1 MGSRSGSTV
10 NRLAVGRSDEK
21 ICEEADLQNEPI
33 ETSSETNEDK
43 AVASILVDAWH
54 ARIGFP
60 SERPESV
67 APLEAEA
74 RVLDG
79 KQAPQLLPV
88 RAFEVL
94 DFIEDLKNAGDS
106 DRTIVRE
113 FVFRSLRFG
122 WPANA
127 DGLTDAALKNAG
139 ACTHFFERLP
149 PDLAGYP
156 RLTSAMTERLMSKPS
171 YEDFNLAQLLRFSAD
186 ELRQLIHQASRSPK
200 GDVRRLVP
208 DLLKQ
213 ADVSEEWR
221 RVQYACFLREE
232 DDEDEDEDDLIRLL
246 DSLPMRWRNLHPDF
260 DLIASTPEVRAAWV
274 ADLVRLAGKADNMR
288 PALLE
293 GILWHGPER
302 VDELVMTVA
311 AAICEASLDQGSSVL
326 DSLLAHPSSLVRL
339 RAAALRRLGADEPIE
354 PDRPLPTGILDSG
367 RRLAEL
373 AERHRASPLTWIG
386 DRHVEMAIESAVQ
399 RAAATFTGS
408 YEGHWREDE
417 EPLAVK
423 LLSDVRAALGVVEAD
438 IAAVAG
444 RRPGGRR
451 ISFSLRDRMVSKHEE
466 GQPGTDPTAS
476 FSTDVCL
483 IMTAR
488 RDGKVLAKR
497 ASLIQ
502 VKKLKKGADARWK
515 NSFEIVR
522 KQLTD
527 ISKNTD
533 AAFYMLMGPES
544 AGRAIEIVPARLV
557 AEHLPSR
564 GETVGLRRE
573 LVALASRSLA
583 RWITYDVVGLWTGDP
598 NVQVVRKAA
607 GADGR
612 RPYLLVELEVSISS
626 DIVD

>member
-1 MGSRSGSTV
+1 M
-10 NRLAVGRSDEK
+10 
-21 ICEEADLQNEPI
+21 QNEPI
-33 ETSSETNEDK
+33 ETSSEMNEIK
-43 AVASILVDAWH
+43 ALNSILEV
-54 ARIGFP
+54 ARQAEFGLP
-60 SERPESV
+60 SKRPEGV

-79 KQAPQLLPV
+79 KQEPRLLPV
-88 RAFEVL
+88 QAFKVL
-94 DFIEDLKNAGDS
+94 QAITDLKDAGAS
-106 DRTIVRE
+106 DLEIVRK
-113 FVFRSLRFG
+113 FVFRSLKAG
-122 WPANA
+122 WPDNA
-127 DGLTDAALKNAG
+127 DGLADAVLG
-139 ACTHFFERLP
+139 RTRDYTWSFDRLP
-149 PDLAGYP
+149 PDLASYP
-156 RLTSAMTERLMSKPS
+156 GLTRAMTKQLMSKPS
-171 YEDFNLAQLLRFSAD
+171 YEDFHLARLLRFSAD
-186 ELRQLIHQASRSPK
+186 DLRQLIHKASRSPN
-200 GDVRRLVP
+200 GDFRRLIP

-213 ADVSEEWR
+213 GVGFEEWR
-221 RVQYACFLREE
+221 HVQYACFLREV
-232 DDEDEDEDDLIRLL
+232 DDEVEDDLIRLL
-246 DSLPMRWRNLHPDF
+246 DSLPMRWRNLRPDF
-260 DLIASTPEVRAAWV
+260 DLIASTPEVRAALV
-274 ADLVRLAGKADNMR
+274 ADFVRLTGKSENMR
-288 PALLE
+288 SALLE
-293 GILWHGPER
+293 GILWHGSER
-302 VDELVMTVA
+302 IDEFVMTVA
-311 AAICEASLDQGSSVL
+311 AAICDASLDQGSSVL

-373 AERHRASPLTWIG
+373 PERHRASPLTWIG
-386 DRHVEMAIESAVQ
+386 DRHVEMAIESTVQ

-417 EPLAVK
+417 EPLTVK

-488 RDGKVLAKR
+488 RDGKVLANR

-533 AAFYMLMGPES
+533 ASFYMLMGPES
-544 AGRAIEIVPARLV
+544 AGRAIEIAPARLV

-564 GETVGLRRE
+564 GKTVGLRRE

-583 RWITYDVVGLWTGDP
+583 CWITYDVVGLWTGDP
-598 NVQVVRKAA
+598 RVQVVRKAA

>member
-1 MGSRSGSTV
+1 MIKRPNVKRIAAERS
-10 NRLAVGRSDEK
+10 NEK
-21 ICEEADLQNEPI
+21 ISEEADLQNEPI
-33 ETSSETNEDK
+33 ETRSETNEVK
-43 AVASILVDAWH
+43 ALRSILDDAKQ
-54 ARIGFP
+54 ARSGFP
-60 SERPESV
+60 SERPEGV
-67 APLEAEA
+67 EPLEAEA

-79 KQAPQLLPV
+79 RQEPKLLPD
-88 RAFEVL
+88 RAFAVL
-94 DFIEDLKNAGDS
+94 DAISDLKDASYS
-106 DRTIVRE
+106 DRTIVQD
-113 FVFRSLRFG
+113 FVFRSLQSG

-127 DGLTDAALKNAG
+127 DGLTDAVLKDTG
-139 ACTHFFERLP
+139 GYTHFFHRLP
-149 PDLAGYP
+149 PDLAGYR
-156 RLTSAMTERLMSKPS
+156 RLTSAMTERLLSKPT
-171 YEDFNLAQLLRFSAD
+171 YQDMPLARLLRFGD
-186 ELRQLIHQASRSPK
+186 NDLRLLIHQASRSPRS
-200 GDVRRLVP
+200 DVSRLIP

-213 ADVSEEWR
+213 SRSSGEWR
-221 RVQYACFLREE
+221 RVQSACFFRDV
-232 DDEDEDEDDLIRLL
+232 DDEEEDDLIRFL
-246 DSLPMRWRNLHPDF
+246 DSMPMRWRKRHPDF
-260 DLIASTPEVRAAWV
+260 DLLASTPEVRAAWI
-274 ADLVRLAGKADNMR
+274 ADLVRLAGEGDNMR
-288 PALLE
+288 SALLE
-293 GILWHGPER
+293 GILWHGSER
-302 VDELVMTVA
+302 VDELVMTAA

-326 DSLLAHPSSLVRL
+326 DSLSAHPSSLVRL
-339 RAAALRRLGADEPIE
+339 RAAALRRLEAGEPIE
-354 PDRPLPTGILDSG
+354 PDRPLPTGMLDSG

-386 DRHVEMAIESAVQ
+386 DRQVEVAIESAVQ

-417 EPLAVK
+417 EPLTVK
-423 LLSDVRAALGVVEAD
+423 LLGDVRAALGVVEAD

-488 RDGKVLAKR
+488 QDGKVVANR
-497 ASLIQ
+497 ATLIQ
-502 VKKLKKGADARWK
+502 VKKLKKGPDARWK

-522 KQLTD
+522 QQLKD

-544 AGRAIEIVPARLV
+544 AGRAIEIMPARLV

-564 GETVGLRRE
+564 GKTVGLRRE

-583 RWITYDVVGLWTGDP
+583 RWLTYDIVGLWTGDP
-598 NVQVVRKAA
+598 KVQVVRKAA

-626 DIVD
+626 DFLD

>member
-1 MGSRSGSTV
+1 M
-10 NRLAVGRSDEK
+10 
-21 ICEEADLQNEPI
+21 QNEPI
-33 ETSSETNEDK
+33 ETSSETNEVK
-43 AVASILVDAWH
+43 ALASILDDAWH
-54 ARIGFP
+54 ARIGLP
-60 SERPESV
+60 SEHPESV

-106 DRTIVRE
+106 DRAIVRE
-113 FVFRSLRFG
+113 FVFRSLRSG

-127 DGLTDAALKNAG
+127 DSLTDAALKNAG
-139 ACTHFFERLP
+139 TCTHFFERLP

-156 RLTSAMTERLMSKPS
+156 RLTSAMTERLMSKAS
-171 YEDFNLAQLLRFSAD
+171 YEDFSLARFLRFSAD
-186 ELRQLIHQASRSPK
+186 ELRRLIHQASRSPK
-200 GDVRRLVP
+200 GDVRRLIP

-213 ADVSEEWR
+213 ASISEEWR

-232 DDEDEDEDDLIRLL
+232 GDEDEDVLIRLL
-246 DSLPMRWRNLHPDF
+246 DSLPMRWRNLQPDF
-260 DLIASTPEVRAAWV
+260 ELIASTPEVRAAWV

-288 PALLE
+288 SAVLE
-293 GILWHGPER
+293 GILWHGSER

-311 AAICEASLDQGSSVL
+311 AAICEASLDQGSSL
-326 DSLLAHPSSLVRL
+326 FDSLLAHPSSLVRL
-339 RAAALRRLGADEPIE
+339 RAAAQRRLGADGPIE
-354 PDRPLPTGILDSG
+354 PDRPLPTGILDSD
-367 RRLAEL
+367 RRLSEL
-373 AERHRASPLTWIG
+373 AERHRVSPLTWIG

-399 RAAATFTGS
+399 RAAATFTGA

-417 EPLAVK
+417 EPLTVK

-488 RDGKVLAKR
+488 RDGKVFANR

-502 VKKLKKGADARWK
+502 VKKLKKGGDAQWK

-527 ISKNTD
+527 ISKHTD

-544 AGRAIEIVPARLV
+544 AGRAIEMVPARLV

-564 GETVGLRRE
+564 GKTAGLRRE
-573 LVALASRSLA
+573 HVALASRSLA

-598 NVQVVRKAA
+598 KVQVIRKAA

>member
-1 MGSRSGSTV
+1 
-10 NRLAVGRSDEK
+10 
-21 ICEEADLQNEPI
+21 LQNEPN
-33 ETSSETNEDK
+33 ETSSETNEVK
-43 AVASILVDAWH
+43 ALASILDDAWR
-54 ARIGFP
+54 ARVGLP
-60 SERPESV
+60 SKRSEGV

-74 RVLDG
+74 RVLDR
-79 KQAPQLLPV
+79 KQDPRLLPV
-88 RAFEVL
+88 QAFKTLEA
-94 DFIEDLKNAGDS
+94 IGGLKGAGYS
-106 DRTIVRE
+106 DRNIVQE
-113 FVFRSLRFG
+113 FVFRSLKAGWPDNADDLADTVLEHLRGFG
-122 WPANA
+122 WSCWYF
-127 DGLTDAALKNAG
+127 D
-139 ACTHFFERLP
+139 RLP
-149 PDLAGYP
+149 PDLASYP
-156 RLTSAMTERLMSKPS
+156 GLTRGMTKRLTSKPS
-171 YEDFNLAQLLRFSAD
+171 YEDFHLARRLRFSAD
-186 ELRQLIHQASRSPK
+186 DLRQLIHKACRSS
-200 GDVRRLVP
+200 DRELRRLIP

-213 ADVSEEWR
+213 AVGLEEWR
-221 RVQYACFLREE
+221 RVQYACFLREM
-232 DDEDEDEDDLIRLL
+232 DDEVEDEDDLIQLL
-246 DSLPMRWRNLHPDF
+246 DSLPMRWRNLRPDF

-274 ADLVRLAGKADNMR
+274 ADLVRLAGEADNMR
-288 PALLE
+288 SALLE
-293 GILWHGPER
+293 GILWHGSER
-302 VDELVMTVA
+302 VDEFVMTVA
-311 AAICEASLDQGSSVL
+311 AAICEASLDQGSNVL

-367 RRLAEL
+367 RRLAEI

-386 DRHVEMAIESAVQ
+386 DRQVEMAIESAVQ

-417 EPLAVK
+417 EPLTVK

-438 IAAVAG
+438 IDAVAG

-488 RDGKVLAKR
+488 RDGKVLANR
-497 ASLIQ
+497 AALIQ

-564 GETVGLRRE
+564 GKTAGLRRE
-573 LVALASRSLA
+573 FVALASRSLA

-598 NVQVVRKAA
+598 NVQVVRKGA